1 MADYPVEVHDLSKR
15 FMIRSQQTGESQNP
29 IQSIGS
35 YLSNVV
41 RNRASINAD
50 QEFWALRNVSFNIRP
65 GETVGIIGVN
75 GSGKS
80 TLLKILANVMVPSKG
95 YTILRGRVAALL
107 EVGTGFNPELTGR
120 ENVFINAAILGMKRH
135 EVLERFDEILAFA
148 DIDQFIDT
156 PLKRYSSGMRARLA
170 FAVTTVA
177 SPEVLILDEVF
188 LVGDEA
194 FRNKVRKRVVD
205 MATADGTTVIIT
217 MHITAIIR
225 QLATRAIWLHEG
237 QLAGDGDVNEVC
249 DAYQKAIGT
258 YGITNVMPNSMP
270 GDEDGDSQSPV
281 VIPSLAQS
289 VAELDTEADAST
301 TVDRLYLTN
310 EEGEGLLS
318 AVVGQPFQVHLEYE
332 VHEPQPNLQ
341 MVCKITKAR
350 AGLIT
355 AVSRMVEQKPGKYHV
370 YFECPTAN
378 FAPSELSFSVVLRD
392 RRQPNEMIF
401 ANYDNAL
408 KVNLIDPERIK
419 KQSLPGFIRLVD
431 PWRKYSVP
439 EKEVTVNDAEVA
451 G

>member
-1 MADYPVEVHDLSKR
+1 MVDYPVEVHDLSKR
-15 FMIRSQQTGESQNP
+15 FMIRSQQMGESQNP
-29 IQSIGS
+29 IRSMGS
-35 YLSNVV
+35 YLSSVV
-41 RNRASINAD
+41 RNRASTNAD
-50 QEFWALRNVSFNIRP
+50 QEFWALQNVSFNVSP
-65 GETVGIIGVN
+65 GETLGIVGIN

-194 FRNKVRKRVVD
+194 FRNKVRQRVVD
-205 MATADGTTVIIT
+205 MSMADGTTILIT
-217 MHITAIIR
+217 MHITSLIR
-225 QLATRAIWLHEG
+225 QLASRAIWLDDG
-237 QLAGDGDVNEVC
+237 KLAADGDVNEVC

-258 YGITNVMPNSMP
+258 YKAKVKMPN
-270 GDEDGDSQSPV
+270 Q
-281 VIPSLAQS
+281 IRAQQ
-289 VAELDTEADAST
+289 AELPEQADAASDEQNEGKDAPT
-301 TVDRLYLTN
+301 SLDRLYLTN
-310 EEGEGLLS
+310 EDGEGLLS
-318 AVVGQPFQVHLEYE
+318 AVVGQPFQVHIEYE

-341 MVCKITKAR
+341 MVCRITKAR

-355 AVSRMVEQKPGKYHV
+355 SVTRMVEQTPGKYHV

-392 RRQPNEMIF
+392 RKQRQEMVF
-401 ANYDNAL
+401 ANYEDVL
-408 KVNLIDPERIK
+408 TVDLIDPENIK

-431 PWRKYSVP
+431 PWRVESVP
-439 EKEVTVNDAEVA
+439 EKKVTLNDAEVA